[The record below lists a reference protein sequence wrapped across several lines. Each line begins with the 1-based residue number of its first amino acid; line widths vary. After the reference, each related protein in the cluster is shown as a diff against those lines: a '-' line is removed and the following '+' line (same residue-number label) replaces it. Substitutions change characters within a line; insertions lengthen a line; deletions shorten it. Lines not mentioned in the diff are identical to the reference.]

1 MEGWSKKRLVEI
13 TEKIGSGATPRG
25 GNDAYKES
33 GISLF
38 RSLNIHDGF
47 FKEKNLAFI
56 DEDQANKLSNVQVK
70 EGDVLLNI
78 TGASIAR
85 CCIAPSELLP
95 ARVNQH
101 VAIIR
106 PKLNYIDTNF
116 LAYLFISKEYK
127 NALLNTGEKA
137 GATRQ
142 ALTKTQLQE
151 FEINIPPLS
160 EQKRIVS
167 IVDEA
172 FEAIDTAIDNTKQN
186 LTNARELSDSYL
198 NDIFTQKGEG
208 WVDKQLGD
216 VCDFLNGFAFKSD
229 DAVNDSDV
237 QLIRMGNLYKNILDL
252 ERKPAFYPNEF
263 RDIYTKYI
271 LLEGD
276 LVMSLTGTVDK
287 FDYGYTVEIPKNEK
301 TLLLNQRIVKF
312 INING
317 NYINKRFF
325 LYLLRSKLFMNA
337 LYGSSRGVRQAN
349 LSSLSMK
356 AIWINL
362 PPVALQ
368 KSLVSEFRTLEFETQ
383 RLEAIYRKK
392 LTALNE
398 LKQSILHKAFTGE
411 LTADQA
417 KLWSLSEA
425 EVKTNIKQEAIAV

>member
-1 MEGWSKKRLVEI
+1 MKGWSKKRLVEI

-38 RSLNIHDGF
+38 RSLNVHDGF

-56 DEDQANKLSNVQVK
+56 DEDQANKLSNVQVQ

-106 PKLNYIDTNF
+106 PKLNHVDTNF

-127 NALLNTGEKA
+127 DALLNTGEKA

-172 FEAIDTAIDNTKQN
+172 FEAIDIAIDNTKQN
-186 LTNARELSDSYL
+186 LTNARELFDSYL
-198 NDIFTQKGEG
+198 NAIFTQAGDGWITTTVEKLVNQLVLEKPLDGNHGEIHP
-208 WVDKQLGD
+208 K
-216 VCDFLNGFAFKSD
+216 KSD
-229 DAVNDSDV
+229 FVKSGVPFIMAS
-237 QLIRMGNLYKNILDL
+237 
-252 ERKPAFYPNEF
+252 
-263 RDIYTKYI
+263 
-271 LLEGD
+271 D
-276 LVMSLTGTVDK
+276 LVNGTVDQVNCNFITREQANSLRK
-287 FDYGYTVEIPKNEK
+287 GFAKDGDVLLSHKGTIGRAAILETAHSNMVLTPQVTYYRVIDKSVLHNRYLYYFFHSPSFQNEIKSIAKAGSTRAYIGITSQLQLKISYPKIDEQKYYADSFDY
-301 TLLLNQRIVKF
+301 LIV
-312 INING
+312 
-317 NYINKRFF
+317 
-325 LYLLRSKLFMNA
+325 
-337 LYGSSRGVRQAN
+337 
-349 LSSLSMK
+349 
-356 AIWINL
+356 
-362 PPVALQ
+362 
-368 KSLVSEFRTLEFETQ
+368 ETQ
-383 RLEAIYRKK
+383 HLEAIYRQK

-398 LKQSILHKAFTGE
+398 LKQSILHRAFTGE
-411 LTADQA
+411 LTADKA
-417 KLWSLSEA
+417 DL
-425 EVKTNIKQEAIAV
+425 KTNIEQEAIAV